1 VRPDD
6 AAILPIALLADE
18 FLCFETREEP
28 GDVRFRGDHHA
39 ANGGAGEAGLAGSAE
54 DAEDVVLGG
63 GEAERLEALLKGA
76 MEEVSRTHQ
85 GEEGLLLGTGEAE
98 GLLDSR

>member
-1 VRPDD
+1 V
-6 AAILPIALLADE
+6 
-18 FLCFETREEP
+18 
-28 GDVRFRGDHHA
+28 
-39 ANGGAGEAGLAGSAE
+39 E